1 MRAVVSGGM
10 WRGLAVAVVSR
21 GARRALAFGAVFAA
35 ATLFASVA
43 ACASAF
49 AGAAQ
54 ADEPLRWGKLRL
66 VASAP
71 IDSVAWGRVLDLEGR
86 PVSDAPIG
94 PALRRALA
102 WLSEAGYPFAEAS
115 PGSFDLRDG
124 RLEGTVTLDMGP
136 MARVA
141 GLLLPGGRVTRPATA
156 LRVAGVRIG
165 EPYTGRQDRALAE
178 ALARSGLFLS
188 VGEVKLSP
196 GGVPDDV
203 LLEVPVT
210 EPPYTRFAGVLGVS
224 GRDSRVTGLVDLD
237 LANIAGTARRATGRW
252 EDRGEGLSRFA
263 LSYHEPWLPLVPVGV
278 QGSLAHDVNRSVYS
292 YTKWELAASLDRP
305 GGWRF
310 QVGRGGTRAVETASD
325 LGAISEGF
333 YLVGVEWDR
342 RNSLLVPTAG
352 GRLFLESRRGQKSY
366 TVARDSLDVRID
378 RTRWTAGAEAYRR
391 AGRQWLLALR
401 GSFEYLDTPEDSLA
415 RYDLFAVGGASS
427 LRGYREEQFLTPG
440 AWIVQAEWRWLA
452 DARGSALY
460 LFTDAAFI
468 SPRRGQELRD
478 SFRTFLL
485 GTGVGVRQAS
495 KLGLLGI
502 EYGVAKGE
510 SPLDGRIHLRLDAA
524 F

>member
-1 MRAVVSGGM
+1 MRAHVPRGVRRKHALPIMIGFALALASVWSGV
-10 WRGLAVAVVSR
+10 LAVA
-21 GARRALAFGAVFAA
+21 
-35 ATLFASVA
+35 
-43 ACASAF
+43 
-49 AGAAQ
+49 GAAP
-54 ADEPLRWGKLRL
+54 ADEPLRWGRLRL

-71 IDSVAWGRVLDLEGR
+71 IDSVAWERSLDLEGR

-94 PALRRALA
+94 PALRRGLA
-102 WLSEAGYPFAEAS
+102 WLSGLGYPFAEAS

-124 RLEGTVTLDMGP
+124 RLDGTVTLDIGP
-136 MARVA
+136 KARVA
-141 GLLLPGGRVTRPATA
+141 GLLLSGGRVTRPATA
-156 LRVAGVRIG
+156 MRVAGVRIG

-188 VGEVKLSP
+188 VGDVRLTP
-196 GGVPDDV
+196 GAEPEEV

-224 GRDSRVTGLVDLD
+224 GRDSRLTGLVDLD
-237 LANIAGTARRATGRW
+237 LANIAGTARRATARW

-263 LSYHEPWLPLVPVGV
+263 LSYHEPWLPLVPIGV
-278 QGSLAHDVNRSVYS
+278 RGSLAHDVNRRVYS
-292 YTKWELAASLDRP
+292 YTKWEVAANLDRP

-310 QVGRGGTRAVETASD
+310 RVGRGGTRAVETASEI
-325 LGAISEGF
+325 GAFTEGF
-333 YLVGVEWDR
+333 YLLGVEWDR

-352 GRLFLESRRGQKSY
+352 GRAFLESRRGQKSY
-366 TVARDSLDVRID
+366 TVARDSLDVRVD
-378 RTRWTAGAEAYRR
+378 RTRWTAGAEVYRR

-427 LRGYREEQFLTPG
+427 LRGYREEQFLTPA
-440 AWIVQAEWRWLA
+440 AWLVQAEWRWLA

-460 LFTDAAFI
+460 LFADAALI
-468 SPRRGQELRD
+468 SPRHGQELRD

-495 KLGLLGI
+495 RLGILGI

>member
-1 MRAVVSGGM
+1 MRAGASCAVR
-10 WRGLAVAVVSR
+10 RGLAVAM
-21 GARRALAFGAVFAA
+21 L
-35 ATLFASVA
+35 LASVPA
-43 ACASAF
+43 GAF
-49 AGAAQ
+49 AGADAAK
-54 ADEPLRWGKLRL
+54 ADEPLRWGRLRL
-66 VASAP
+66 VTTAP
-71 IDSVAWGRVLDLEGR
+71 IDSIAWARSLDLEGR

-102 WLSEAGYPFAEAS
+102 WLSDIGYPFAEAS

-124 RLEGTVTLDMGP
+124 RLEGTVTLDVGP
-136 MARVA
+136 KARVA
-141 GLLLPGGRVTRPATA
+141 GLLLTGGKVTRPATA

-188 VGEVKLSP
+188 VGEVRLNP
-196 GGVPDDV
+196 GGTPDDV

-210 EPPYTRFAGVLGVS
+210 EPPFTRFAGVLGVS

-252 EDRGEGLSRFA
+252 EDRGDGLSRFA
-263 LSYHEPWLPLVPVGV
+263 LSYHEPWLPLIPIGV
-278 QGSLAHDVNRSVYS
+278 QGSLTHDVNQGVYS
-292 YTKWELAASLDRP
+292 YTKWEVAANLDRS

-310 QVGRGGTRAVETASD
+310 RVGRGGTQAVETASD
-325 LGAISEGF
+325 VGTVTEGF
-333 YLVGVEWDR
+333 YILGVEWDR
-342 RNSLLVPTAG
+342 RNSQLVPTAG
-352 GRLFLESRRGQKSY
+352 GRVFLESRRGQKSFAA
-366 TVARDSLDVRID
+366 ARDSLEVRID

-427 LRGYREEQFLTPG
+427 LRGYREEQFLTPA
-440 AWIVQAEWRWLA
+440 AWLVQAEWRWLA

-460 LFTDAAFI
+460 LFADAALI
-468 SPRRGQELRD
+468 SPRHGQELRD